1 MRILVLSC
9 SLNPE
14 SRSARLVELAHA
26 ALIQA
31 DPSAQIEHIDLR
43 DLNLPICDGAAAYA
57 HASVGELAARI
68 ARADAVVL
76 GVPVYN
82 YYANAAAK
90 NAIELTGRAWTGK
103 IVGFLCSA
111 GGHGSYMSVMSL
123 ANSLMLD
130 FRCLVVPRFVYA
142 TEDAVRDDGKVQQ
155 VIHDRVAELAGE
167 VVRIARALGP
177 VSVAQA

>member
-26 ALIQA
+26 ALTQA
-31 DPSAQIEHIDLR
+31 DSSAQIEHVDLR
-43 DLNLPICDGAAAYA
+43 DLDLPICDGAAAYA

-142 TEDAVRDDGKVQQ
+142 TEEAVRDDGKVQQ
-155 VIHDRVAELAGE
+155 VIHDRVHELAAE
-167 VVRIARALGP
+167 VVRITRALGP
-177 VSVAQA
+177 VGVQSP